1 MNDGIALYCIDP
13 TTKKS
18 IKIPTL
24 IPQTNEERVQFELGA
39 LNTKNK
45 KISRPEKQFRAGEQ
59 LSEGSLQIDKKAA
72 ELLVEASPLLCMPSL
87 ADSNSTLMSRT
98 EMQNA
103 MIAQPQVCTQKWNH
117 YNYAF
122 DPSHMELT
130 YFYENIICFQGP

>member
-1 MNDGIALYCIDP
+1 MVHQSYFTCCIHIRFSYSFVTLDP

-39 LNTKNK
+39 LKAKNK
-45 KISRPEKQFRAGEQ
+45 KISRRAKQFRAGEQ

-72 ELLVEASPLLCMPSL
+72 ELLAEASPLLRMPKL

-103 MIAQPQVCTQKWNH
+103 IIAKPQVCTQKSNH
-117 YNYAF
+117 YNYFF

-130 YFYENIICFQGP
+130 